1 MSARSLASPQ
11 SAGEQ
16 KKKLADSLIKK
27 FNKKFN
33 GPLNNPHLSSIIV
46 AEVGKLLQKAK
57 ISPGDLEQVEAKISR
72 EAVSESSAVLRNEDV
87 RLRKIKAE
95 MSSKGGLPAALL
107 SKEDRKILPKE
118 LKKTIA
124 SPKKKPA
131 ARVSVNMLENT
142 VRARN
147 AQLDK
152 QKAKHTSVFSSLG
165 MVGPATPD
173 SDAGNI
179 LVGAKSLPLDQ
190 AVDPWSVLIMHDVKK
205 YEDERKQREE
215 QKRLQREQWKRE
227 LDDQVKINERKK
239 KEAAM
244 EEVKYAEEEQDQL
257 RVADIQE
264 KKKKEAKMMINT
276 KLKEER
282 AKTVA
287 ELQEQK
293 RRQLEEQKEEEK
305 SEVRR
310 MEAEIARAERRQQRK
325 REEEAERAKRL
336 QEENKEQRKMR
347 EEERKKKHRMD
358 LEYAASQARMLDDLE
373 RRRLEALGKIKEKMK
388 TIEVMGDTL
397 GHSILEKEEEDERR
411 AEMWRQAY
419 EKKQL
424 KVCFF
429 RVCWCRG
436 ACNVCV
442 EAVRDRGGEME
453 KVN

>member
-1 MSARSLASPQ
+1 MRREK
-11 SAGEQ
+11 G
-16 KKKLADSLIKK
+16 
-27 FNKKFN
+27 NKKE
-33 GPLNNPHLSSIIV
+33 LSPHSC
-46 AEVGKLLQKAK
+46 
-57 ISPGDLEQVEAKISR
+57 
-72 EAVSESSAVLRNEDV
+72 
-87 RLRKIKAE
+87 
-95 MSSKGGLPAALL
+95 
-107 SKEDRKILPKE
+107 
-118 LKKTIA
+118 
-124 SPKKKPA
+124 
-131 ARVSVNMLENT
+131 
-142 VRARN
+142 
-147 AQLDK
+147 
-152 QKAKHTSVFSSLG
+152 
-165 MVGPATPD
+165 
-173 SDAGNI
+173 
-179 LVGAKSLPLDQ
+179 
-190 AVDPWSVLIMHDVKK
+190 
-205 YEDERKQREE
+205 
-215 QKRLQREQWKRE
+215 
-227 LDDQVKINERKK
+227 
-239 KEAAM
+239 
-244 EEVKYAEEEQDQL
+244 
-257 RVADIQE
+257 DI
-264 KKKKEAKMMINT
+264 
-276 KLKEER
+276 EER